1 MWWLGWAW
9 LDPAVALLIGA
20 VVAWSAFGLLRESL
34 AATMDAVPR
43 GIDPVQVRAFLAAQ
57 PGVDAVHHVHI
68 WSLGAGE
75 IALTAHVVRHC
86 DTGHDAF
93 IAQTVGELGQRFR
106 ITHPTLQVEHGD
118 GCRDATAH

>member
-1 MWWLGWAW
+1 
-9 LDPAVALLIGA
+9 
-20 VVAWSAFGLLRESL
+20 
-34 AATMDAVPR
+34 MDAVPR
-43 GIDPVQVRAFLAAQ
+43 GIDPAQVRAFLATQ
-57 PGVDAVHHVHI
+57 PGVEAVHHVHI

-86 DTGHDAF
+86 DSGHDAF

-118 GCRDATAH
+118 GCGDAMPY